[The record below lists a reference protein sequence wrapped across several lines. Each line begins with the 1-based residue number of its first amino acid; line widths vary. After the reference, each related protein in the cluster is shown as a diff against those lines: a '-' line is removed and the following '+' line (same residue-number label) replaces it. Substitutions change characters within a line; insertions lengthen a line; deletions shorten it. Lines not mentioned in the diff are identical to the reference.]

1 MQVGGAIFDGGF
13 QEVIDVHGLLNI
25 GLLVLG
31 P

>member
-1 MQVGGAIFDGGF
+1 MEVGRAVFDSRF

-25 GLLVLG
+25 GSLVLG